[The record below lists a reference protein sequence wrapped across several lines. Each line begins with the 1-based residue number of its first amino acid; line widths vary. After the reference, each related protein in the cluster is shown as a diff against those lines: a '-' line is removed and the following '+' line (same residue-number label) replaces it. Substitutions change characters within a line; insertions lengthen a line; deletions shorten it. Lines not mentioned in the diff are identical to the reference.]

1 MDATDT
7 DDSCKLPACWLPV
20 RRRTA
25 SPMATRSR
33 RSATSRAPSRSAFAC
48 SQSIAPPRSRRSPAP
63 LPDQVAL
70 EVHAATYLAPPL
82 LRSRGTGALRPKWFA
97 GEACASPPELALFG
111 HFLFFGAGYLI
122 ADRRDH
128 PVCAGCTELTLVKA
142 RCRSPAL
149 APSLWD

>member
-1 MDATDT
+1 MTFHDICVGEATDDEARFKSW
-7 DDSCKLPACWLPV
+7 DDALAAIGVTSVDFLKIDVEGYEYSILPA
-20 RRRTA
+20 
-25 SPMATRSR
+25 MA
-33 RSATSRAPSRSAFAC
+33 
-48 SQSIAPPRSRRSPAP
+48 RSPAP

-82 LRSRGTGALRPKWFA
+82 LRSRGTGALRPMWFA

-149 APSLWD
+149 APSLWG